1 MLRSG
6 GWCPGGDFDVLSPD
20 EPLSPALSSA
30 KGQGVESWLGVL
42 GSGLNFLGWELVFWG
57 WEPSSCTELWWD
69 NKQHSWAQAGQSQA
83 GALTSRGAVVILV
96 QRGSC
101 F

>member
-1 MLRSG
+1 M
-6 GWCPGGDFDVLSPD
+6 LSPD

-42 GSGLNFLGWELVFWG
+42 GWELVFWG

-69 NKQHSWAQAGQSQA
+69 NKQLVHAWAQVGQS
-83 GALTSRGAVVILV
+83 
-96 QRGSC
+96 
-101 F
+101 